1 MATVV
6 STTTLNPAESQLMD
20 QHKGAAAFKS
30 AQNQLATWQRRVA
43 EAQAAVAAA
52 QADCQDTM
60 KKILANHNPAVSVP
74 PGATI
79 ARGKD
84 SGGKDALIVSTP

>member
-1 MATVV
+1 MPTVV
-6 STTTLNPAESQLMD
+6 STTKLNPAESQLMD
-20 QHKGAAAFKS
+20 QHAGAKALAS

-52 QADCQDTM
+52 GADCQATM
-60 KKILANHNPAVSVP
+60 AKILANHGPAVPVP

-84 SGGKDALIVSTP
+84 GNGNDALIVSTP